1 MGIGGVDYV
10 LNCILGSQTEAN
22 NWQALLGRLCLIDRL
37 LLEFPAEFYPHIVT
51 ATDCGHPQ
59 NQVERYRTA
68 SSKLHYYR
76 HYVHPIS
83 LWGGGG
89 RLEFL

>member
-1 MGIGGVDYV
+1 MCILGSIGIGGVDYV

-59 NQVERYRTA
+59 NQVERYRTP
-68 SSKLHYYR
+68 SSKHQ
-76 HYVHPIS
+76 
-83 LWGGGG
+83 
-89 RLEFL
+89 